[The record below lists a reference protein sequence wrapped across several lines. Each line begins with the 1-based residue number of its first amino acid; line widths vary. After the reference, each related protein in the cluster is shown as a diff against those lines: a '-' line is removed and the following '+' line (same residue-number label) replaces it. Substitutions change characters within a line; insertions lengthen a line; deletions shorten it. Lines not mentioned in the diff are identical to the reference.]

1 MRPQS
6 APSVQSS
13 VSSYK
18 VTVRTGHTG
27 TSAKV
32 YVTLTGFKG
41 RLLRQR
47 LSKGGRKEMTFN
59 PGSTEV
65 FRVRGGDIGPIR
77 SLTSK
82 RLPYCVLTVFA
93 VYS

>member
-1 MRPQS
+1 M
-6 APSVQSS
+6 
-13 VSSYK
+13 SSYK

-32 YVTLTGFKG
+32 YVTLTGNKG

-47 LSKGGRKEMTFN
+47 LRKGGLTTLE

-65 FRVRGGDIGPIR
+65 FRVRGSDIGTLK
-77 SLTSK
+77 SVTGEG
-82 RLPYCVLTVFA
+82 V
-93 VYS
+93 